1 MPASTLRSAS
11 EAVMQAAGRLVA
23 RGELAAAEQRL
34 LAHLREWREDTRALN
49 ALAALLIET
58 GRRDI
63 AVAVM
68 ERLIALEPAVPSHHL
83 GLAALLA
90 ELGRDA
96 ELVPLY
102 QRMCSCLPDSA
113 LAHFN
118 LACALRRAGR
128 DEEALAAHRRAIARG
143 IEQPEEV
150 WSNIAAILADLRR
163 DAESREALERALE
176 INPRWVPALYNL
188 GLWHEEH
195 GEREAALSRFGQV
208 LAMDPGMHAARAR
221 IAWLRPCP
229 EPADPLLAEIRSALG
244 TGALT
249 PSEREDLLFA
259 LGKSLEDCGHHEEAF
274 EAFEAGN
281 RESRARLQPYR
292 REAAEASFRA
302 IREQLDATWLSG
314 VEAVSAQPLVF
325 ICGMFRSGSTLLEQM
340 LAEHP
345 GITAGGELAYF
356 SARLGDASAYPR
368 RAASDAAFRSAL
380 GAGYLKLLSTRFPG
394 SARLTDKRPDNFLY
408 IGLLAAMF
416 PNARFLHTRREARD
430 LCVSIWTQ
438 QLEETLGYAADLPD
452 TAHYLR
458 LHDGLMAHWRGFL
471 ADRILTVDYERL
483 VTEPEPMLRGVC
495 DFLGVDWD
503 PRMLR
508 FHASQKRVRT
518 ASLWQIRQPLYGT
531 SVGRWRRF
539 AGQLDALLGQ
549 EPGSGEGA
557 DGQ

>member
-1 MPASTLRSAS
+1 
-11 EAVMQAAGRLVA
+11 MQAAGRLVA
-23 RGELAAAEQRL
+23 RGELAAAEQQL

-68 ERLIALEPAVPSHHL
+68 ERLIALEPGTASHHL

-90 ELGRDA
+90 ELGREA
-96 ELVPLY
+96 ELVRLY
-102 QRMCSCLPDSA
+102 QRMCSCLPDLP

-118 LACALRRAGR
+118 LACALRRSGR
-128 DEEALAAHRRAIARG
+128 DEEALTAHRRAIALG
-143 IEQPEEV
+143 IEQPEEA
-150 WSNIAAILADLRR
+150 WSNIAAILADLHR
-163 DAESREALERALE
+163 DTESCAALEQALA

-195 GEREAALSRFGQV
+195 GERGAALDRFGQV
-208 LAMDPGMHAARAR
+208 LAIDPGMHAARAR

-229 EPADPLLAEIRSALG
+229 GPTDPLLAEIRSVLG
-244 TGALT
+244 AGTLA

-274 EAFEAGN
+274 EAFSAAN
-281 RESRARLQPYR
+281 QKSRARLQPYR
-292 REAAEASFRA
+292 REDAEASFRA
-302 IREQLDATWLSG
+302 IREQLDSAWFPG
-314 VEAVSAQPLVF
+314 VEAVSGQPLLF

-340 LAEHP
+340 LAQHP

-356 SARLGDASAYPR
+356 GKRLGDASAYPL
-368 RAASDAAFRSAL
+368 RAASDPAFRVTL
-380 GAGYLKLLSTRFPG
+380 GAGYLALLSRRFPG
-394 SARLTDKRPDNFLY
+394 SSCVTDKRPDNFLY

-438 QLEETLGYAADLPD
+438 QLEETLGYAADLAD

-458 LHDGLMAHWRGFL
+458 LHDGLMAHWRSFL

-483 VTEPEPMLRGVC
+483 VTEPEPVLRGVC
-495 DFLGVDWD
+495 DFLDIDWD
-503 PRMLR
+503 PGMLR
-508 FHASQKRVRT
+508 FHASQSRVRT

-539 AGQLDALLGQ
+539 ARHVAALGQ
-549 EPGSGEGA
+549 EPDSCESAYGR
-557 DGQ
+557 